1 MIVKILTK
9 ENSAFISIASSLA
22 SGITNAAVRH
32 ANSFSTGRN
41 SYLMSAIIEKEL
53 LLLEPQI
60 PTFEYFI
67 QQTATDIRQLL
78 EKYEIIKPN
87 GTVNIQLTSQEDPS
101 IRTNQDKFSD
111 EKYKKLTIEI
121 LSKYQTMG
129 PRSLKA
135 NKIQKRIVGML
146 TDQIIAIIHGT
157 MVASLANYIVGKAI
171 NVLSEKIQ
179 LKFDSN
185 GTIQEQLMQEG
196 AQRYISNLSNDL
208 VEDVKSGKIKIPP
221 DMEEKLIAIIAAMT
235 GKSINVIQAEQ
246 ADGSTKTDADVNVKY
261 TAPQID
267 KEGKIQDGHYESTD
281 DNVESKG
288 KDDCLYASTLGKTSN
303 TFKDTQDMRMKC
315 AAFILANPDYIMSI
329 QPAISILSNC
339 SNPIRRRQLMM
350 EGGRKAMTV
359 EERDRLQVE
368 RTRIVKEKEDQWK
381 NKILDKVESA
391 KKESK

>member
-1 MIVKILTK
+1 
-9 ENSAFISIASSLA
+9 
-22 SGITNAAVRH
+22 
-32 ANSFSTGRN
+32 
-41 SYLMSAIIEKEL
+41 
-53 LLLEPQI
+53 
-60 PTFEYFI
+60 
-67 QQTATDIRQLL
+67 
-78 EKYEIIKPN
+78 
-87 GTVNIQLTSQEDPS
+87 
-101 IRTNQDKFSD
+101 
-111 EKYKKLTIEI
+111 
-121 LSKYQTMG
+121 
-129 PRSLKA
+129 
-135 NKIQKRIVGML
+135 
-146 TDQIIAIIHGT
+146 
-157 MVASLANYIVGKAI
+157 
-171 NVLSEKIQ
+171 
-179 LKFDSN
+179 
-185 GTIQEQLMQEG
+185 MQEG

-368 RTRIVKEKEDQWK
+368 RTRRVKEEEDKWK

>member
-121 LSKYQTMG
+121 LSKYQTMD

-157 MVASLANYIVGKAI
+157 MVASLANYVVGKAI
-171 NVLSEKIQ
+171 NALSEKIQ
-179 LKFDSN
+179 LKLDSN

-281 DNVESKG
+281 GNVESKG

-339 SNPIRRRQLMM
+339 SNSIRRRQLMM

>member
-368 RTRIVKEKEDQWK
+368 RTRRVKEEEDKWK